1 MDRVGLPPSI
11 SPAFLQ
17 VCSFLFVIR
26 CHGGGWGVA
35 HWVIRLARNVEVMG
49 SSPINA
55 PPPFVF
61 LSKKLYPY
69 CLGFYGCERD
79 FTVELN

>member
-55 PPPFVF
+55 PLCF
-61 LSKKLYPY
+61 LEQETLP
-69 CLGFYGCERD
+69 LLLRFLRMRA
-79 FTVELN
+79 